1 MTAATNFTDQATT
14 GPQPSTDQLGAGRPR
29 WAVWALAA
37 ICVLA
42 AVLYGWDLWGGSWGN
57 TFYTAAIRSMSEN
70 VTNFLF
76 GSFDPAGVVTVD
88 KPPLGLWPQVI
99 SVWLFGFHGWSVLL
113 PQVIEGV
120 ATVFLLHRTVRL
132 WAGEQVALLAA
143 LIMALT
149 PITVAIDFVNNPD
162 SMLVL
167 WLVASAYALTRAV
180 RAVEPAQR
188 TRWLLLCAFLIGCGF
203 VTKMLAAWIVV
214 PGFAVAYFFGVPAG
228 WRRRV
233 GDLAAATGVLLA
245 SSFWWPLL
253 HDLWPGGKP
262 YMDNSTNGTALN
274 LIFDYN
280 GFGRIF
286 GQGLGRG
293 AGGGTAQPARD
304 VPAAFAG
311 FAGRFGGGTGL
322 GRMFSASVGGQIAWL
337 IPLSLL
343 VIAVVVVAGVV
354 RLRARGAVRHMDRA
368 MWLMWGGWLIVMAVV
383 FSYAKGIFHSY
394 YTTALAPAIAALS
407 AAGLAMFWRHY
418 RAPNG
423 MSWVLLPIGTA
434 LTAAWSYVL
443 VSRDSDWYGW
453 AAPTV
458 AVVGALAVLAL
469 VVARLAGGMAKGLA
483 RAGLVLTGVA
493 VLLAPAVWSAGTAFA
508 STRATSSGAMAQAG
522 PAGGSDG
529 FAAFTGGRDGFGQR
543 DFSERGF
550 GDFGRGGFG
559 GFGGG
564 RGSATLSAQQRQIL
578 DYVTRNAPN
587 ARIKLAVEG
596 GATQAAP
603 WIIDSDATVIG
614 MGGFAGSD
622 NAPTVAQLSQWSAT
636 GQLGYVLGGGGRGF
650 GGFFGGGTG
659 GTGATDYATQRD
671 QWVAQHCAVVSPSA
685 YGGSSGGGFGGT
697 QTLYRCAG

>member
-1 MTAATNFTDQATT
+1 MTAATNFTDQAAT
-14 GPQPSTDQLGAGRPR
+14 GPERPTDQVSTGRPR
-29 WAVWALAA
+29 WAAWALVA
-37 ICVLA
+37 ICLLA
-42 AVLYGWDLWGGSWGN
+42 AVFYGWDLWGGSWGN
-57 TFYTAAIRSMSEN
+57 TFYTAAVRSMSES

-88 KPPLGLWPQVI
+88 KPPMGLWPQVF

-132 WAGEQVALLAA
+132 WAGEKVALLAA

-167 WLVASAYALTRAV
+167 WLVASAYAMTRAV
-180 RAVEPAQR
+180 KAIRPAQR

-214 PGFAVAYFFGVPAG
+214 PGFAVAYFFGVSSG

-233 GDLAAATGVLLA
+233 GDLAAATGVLLVA
-245 SSFWWPLL
+245 SFWWPLL

-286 GQGLGRG
+286 GQGFGRG
-293 AGGGTAQPARD
+293 SGGGTPEPVRG

-322 GRMFSASVGGQIAWL
+322 GRMFSPSVGGQIAWL

-343 VIAVVVVAGVV
+343 VIVVVVVAEVL
-354 RLRARGAVRHMDRA
+354 RLRAHGAVRHMDRA
-368 MWLMWGGWLIVMAVV
+368 MWLMWGSWLIVMAVV
-383 FSYAKGIFHSY
+383 FSYAQGIFHSY

-418 RAPNG
+418 RAPGG
-423 MSWVLLPIGTA
+423 MSWVLLPIATA
-434 LTAAWSYVL
+434 LTAAWAYVL
-443 VSRDSDWYGW
+443 VSRNSDWYGW

-458 AVVGALAVLAL
+458 AVVGTLAVLAL
-469 VVARLAGGMAKGLA
+469 VVARLAGGMPKGLA

-508 STRATSSGAMAQAG
+508 TTRATSSGAMAQAG
-522 PAGGSDG
+522 PAGGFG
-529 FAAFTGGRDGFGQR
+529 GFTGGRGGFGR
-543 DFSERGF
+543 HDFGDRGF
-550 GDFGRGGFG
+550 ADFGRG

-564 RGSATLSAQQRQIL
+564 RGSATLTAQQRQIL
-578 DYVTRNAPN
+578 DYVTRNAPH
-587 ARIKLAVEG
+587 ARIPLAIEG
-596 GATQAAP
+596 GAMQAAP
-603 WIIDSDATVIG
+603 WIIGSDATVIG

-622 NAPTVAQLSQWSAT
+622 NAPTIAQLSQWTAT
-636 GQLGYVLGGGGRGF
+636 GQLGYVLGGGGGGF
-650 GGFFGGGTG
+650 GGATG
-659 GTGATDYATQRD
+659 GTGATDYAAQRD
-671 QWVAQHCAVVSPSA
+671 QWVTQHCAVVSPGA
-685 YGGSSGGGFGGT
+685 YGGSSGGGFGGA